1 MHKQRN
7 CKICKSDFAI
17 VLLFMN
23 HCNHMPYVEL
33 IERYEKYIPR
43 LNLYNISTH
52 FNRHMEQK
60 DIIEDEAC
68 KKRFDKEKQEPQAN
82 D

>member
-1 MHKQRN
+1 
-7 CKICKSDFAI
+7 
-17 VLLFMN
+17 MN
-23 HCNHMPYVEL
+23 HCNHISYTEL

-52 FNRHMEQK
+52 FNRHVEQD
-60 DIIEDEAC
+60 DILEVEAF
-68 KKRFDKEKQEPQAN
+68 KARFVKEKQEALAEN